1 MSTEDRNETCMLW
14 SIQGGRME
22 TLMGNLVPAFLGRDP
37 SHLPTFLG
45 IYRAFASLQQVLDL
59 LFTR

>member
-1 MSTEDRNETCMLW
+1 
-14 SIQGGRME
+14 ME

-37 SHLPTFLG
+37 SYLPTFLG
-45 IYRAFASLQQVLDL
+45 IYRASASLQQVLDL